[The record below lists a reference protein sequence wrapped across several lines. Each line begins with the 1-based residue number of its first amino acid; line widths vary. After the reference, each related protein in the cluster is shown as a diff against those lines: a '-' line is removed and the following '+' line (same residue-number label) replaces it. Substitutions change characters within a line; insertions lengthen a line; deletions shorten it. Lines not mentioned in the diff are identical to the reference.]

1 MRGTDNEKREMNYVD
16 EYINKVYESNF
27 NGVSGNVTNDYLM
40 NENTYITSEKNHEGL
55 VGILNV
61 RKKMLE
67 VNLERNDVKNKIIY
81 TLFSLIMIMIIITIS
96 VHTNF
101 KK

>member
-1 MRGTDNEKREMNYVD
+1 MPINLEINYLD
-16 EYINKVYESNF
+16 SNINSVYEPQIDS
-27 NGVSGNVTNDYLM
+27 STGNVKSDYLI
-40 NENTYITSEKNHEGL
+40 NENKYLRNENDHEGL
-55 VGILNV
+55 LGILNV

-81 TLFSLIMIMIIITIS
+81 TLFSLIMIIIIITIS